1 MKSNVIMICKGS
13 GGYIVTIC
21 TAKLSTKASPN
32 IKEKKWLEKLLHGST
47 KNN

>member
-32 IKEKKWLEKLLHGST
+32 IKEKNG
-47 KNN
+47 